1 MKGQTLI
8 DLRAHDAK
16 ERGNKPEPDAIPYV
30 PDLTLAAAI
39 RVHTDAL
46 RPKERAAQLQSDRMA
61 GMLRDRSHD

>member
-1 MKGQTLI
+1 MTSRPLI

-46 RPKERAAQLQSDRMA
+46 REREGEKESI
-61 GMLRDRSHD
+61 